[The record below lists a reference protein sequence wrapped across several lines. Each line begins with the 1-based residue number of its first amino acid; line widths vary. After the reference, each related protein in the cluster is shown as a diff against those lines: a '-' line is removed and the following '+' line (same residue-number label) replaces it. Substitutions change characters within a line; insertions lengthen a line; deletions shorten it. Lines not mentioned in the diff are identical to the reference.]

1 MVTLNAK
8 KQIEINRISAV
19 LTIKL
24 KESRPDLVFL
34 MKNLEKLKIT
44 QGERLNLQ
52 LYLDYLNLVRDGVI
66 TTSGERAIE
75 TGMVD
80 IPESGFYDLF
90 YLSQKELGLD
100 AEIIHFERKS
110 PDKNNTEGKTIAFDT
125 YKKFDRKNWTS
136 WKEKE
141 LEFSVYFERSGDNP
155 PKIIRKGSIGGE
167 VTLNSNNNSSTHQLL
182 KVSANDFSYETQTF
196 TQFDLD
202 ENLSNLIENWNN
214 DIKVKYVTFEEVKDK
229 SENLRNFKMREH
241 GLKGKLIFADAQ
253 DDDTWSIDIDHI
265 DIVPKDF
272 KDTKLWLGQLLL
284 YRLKQEQC
292 HATFEYCED
301 IIDGIIDDSPL
312 VRAYP
317 NISLTLED
325 ILKAVIA
332 LDNNSIL
339 DDIQTAED
347 LYPDESFLSKSPIEG
362 VSI

>member
-34 MKNLEKLKIT
+34 MKNLGKLKIT

-52 LYLDYLNLVRDGVI
+52 LYLDYLNLVRDEVI
-66 TTSGERAIE
+66 TASGERANE

-136 WKEKE
+136 WKKKE

-155 PKIIRKGSIGGE
+155 PKIIRKGSIGGK
-167 VTLNSNNNSSTHQLL
+167 VTLNSNNNSSTHQSL
-182 KVSANDFSYETQTF
+182 KISANEFSYETQTF
-196 TQFDLD
+196 TKFDLD
-202 ENLSNLIENWNN
+202 ENLSNLIEEWNN
-214 DIKVKYVTFEEVKDK
+214 DIKVKYVTFEEVKDN
-229 SENLRNFKMREH
+229 SDNLRNFKIREH
-241 GLKGKLIFADAQ
+241 GLKGKLIFADAE

-265 DIVPKDF
+265 DIVPKNL
-272 KDTKLWLGQLLL
+272 KDTKLWLGKLLL

-292 HATFEYCED
+292 HATSDYCD
-301 IIDGIIDDSPL
+301 NIITDIIDDSPL
-312 VRAYP
+312 VRAHP
-317 NISLTLED
+317 DISLKMGD
-325 ILKAVIA
+325 ILKSIKS
-332 LDNNSIL
+332 LDGNSIL
-339 DDIQTAED
+339 QDIQTADD
-347 LYPDESFLSKSPIEG
+347 LFPDKTFLSKSPIEG
-362 VSI
+362 VSL